1 MWLRSVVL
9 YVDIYFISRVMSAS
23 LFVIIIDVIVIIIV
37 VNFVAVCV
45 KLFADFI

>member
-1 MWLRSVVL
+1 MLH
-9 YVDIYFISRVMSAS
+9 VDMYFISRVMSAS

-37 VNFVAVCV
+37 VNFVGVCV